1 MKVKNKMIT
10 EFNRCA
16 VLKLVLAKF
25 SELVKE
31 DVTADDVGI
40 EAVRLNFDEL
50 DLRLIPEVIQQE
62 LPLWVV
68 VYTFS
73 FDDYVA
79 YAVVDD
85 EQFWLFVAGIM
96 YGGKLL
102 CYLK

>member
-1 MKVKNKMIT
+1 MIT
-10 EFNRCA
+10 KFNRCA
-16 VLKLVLAKF
+16 VLRLVLAKF

-31 DVTADDVGI
+31 DVTADDVGM
-40 EAVRLNFDEL
+40 EAVRLNLDEL
-50 DLRLIPEVIQQE
+50 DLRLIPKAIQQD

-73 FDDYVA
+73 IDDYVA

-96 YGGKLL
+96 YDGKLL
-102 CYLK
+102 CYLKEA